1 VSEASS
7 KFVVVV
13 ATDEVAHDFSDR
25 LARMAA
31 GTPGTVVAH
40 VAVEPPPA
48 SSAAAVVEVSDAQ
61 CPDRAVWSSALGVD
75 PEVLECYRVRE
86 VLRFVR
92 PGTEQRDGGVSFIC
106 RVFRSPGLDSAQFE
120 RHWTEVHRPLAI
132 RHHVGMTRYVQ
143 NVVDERC
150 FPLDGSEVAG
160 IAELRFASLE
170 AFASSMY
177 DSEKGERIIGEDVAK
192 FVGEVRNGMYRHL
205 DEPGV

>member
-1 VSEASS
+1 VSEDSA

-25 LARMAA
+25 LAKLAA
-31 GTPGTVVAH
+31 ATPGTVVAH
-40 VAVEPPPA
+40 LAVQPPPA
-48 SSAAAVVEVSDAQ
+48 SSAVAVVEVCGAD

-92 PGTEQRDGGVSFIC
+92 PGTDQEGGGVSLIC
-106 RVFRSPGLDSAQFE
+106 RVCHSPGLDSAQFE

-150 FPLDGSEVAG
+150 FPPDGSEVAG
-160 IAELRFASLE
+160 IAELRFASPE

-177 DSEKGERIIGEDVAK
+177 DSAEGERIIGEDVAK
-192 FVGEVRNGMYRHL
+192 FVGEVRAGMYRHL
-205 DEPGV
+205 DERGV